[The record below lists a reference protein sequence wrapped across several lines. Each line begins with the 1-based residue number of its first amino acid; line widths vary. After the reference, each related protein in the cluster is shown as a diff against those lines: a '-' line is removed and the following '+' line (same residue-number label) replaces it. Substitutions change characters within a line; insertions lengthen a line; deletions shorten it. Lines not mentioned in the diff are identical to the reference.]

1 MNNPSEVYRRVVTKA
16 WTDPD
21 FKARL
26 LADPKATL
34 AEAGAPVP
42 DGIRIKIIEDTSDVI
57 NLVLPTSPAGEALS
71 EQDLEKVA
79 GGTFSA
85 IFSCYE
91 WC

>member
-1 MNNPSEVYRRVVTKA
+1 MNTQSNAYSRLVTKA

-21 FKARL
+21 FKTRL
-26 LADPKATL
+26 LADPKAVM
-34 AEAGAPVP
+34 AESGLEVP
-42 DGIRIKIIEDTSDVI
+42 EGIRLNIVEDTSDII
-57 NLVLPTSPAGEALS
+57 NIVLPASPAGGALS

>member
-1 MNNPSEVYRRVVTKA
+1 MNTQSNAYSRLVTKA

-21 FKARL
+21 FKTRL
-26 LADPKATL
+26 LADPKAVM
-34 AEAGAPVP
+34 AEAGLEVP
-42 DGIRIKIIEDTSDVI
+42 EGIRLNIVEDTSDVI